1 MPLPA
6 LEWLDARKR
15 TRVGKLGLGGS
26 LRLNPMPKG
35 KGKGRDGDEG
45 ESGGRE
51 EEERSRKGSLRRIKL
66 GAMNLGKMKMPF

>member
-15 TRVGKLGLGGS
+15 TRIGKLGLGGS
-26 LRLNPMPKG
+26 LRLSPISKG
-35 KGKGRDGDEG
+35 KGKGRDGEEG
-45 ESGGRE
+45 ESYGRG

-66 GAMNLGKMKMPF
+66 GAMSLGKMKMPF